1 MQTTSFEL
9 SKELDK
15 KISIASDF
23 KKSYFFWVISPE
35 FDGEAKLLP
44 KTNIKSLMELGCK
57 LTLYPAY
64 TLDEILE
71 MLPDELEDDHVACSG
86 NLKKFRRSFLFRKE
100 IFRGEKGFFKI
111 EYIPY
116 QFDVERPLPI
126 TFINKNPAEAAGQL
140 LAWCIENGH
149 IKL

>member
-1 MQTTSFEL
+1 MQTTSYEL
-9 SKELDK
+9 SKKLDK

-71 MLPDELEDDHVACSG
+71 MLPKQIPSRHPDYIDELELEVMEDKYWWSYDSSPDYEH
-86 NLKKFRRSFLFRKE
+86 
-100 IFRGEKGFFKI
+100 
-111 EYIPY
+111 
-116 QFDVERPLPI
+116 
-126 TFINKNPAEAAGQL
+126 TNPAEAAGQL
-140 LAWCIENGH
+140 LVWCIENGH